1 VVSLPCTRADANGG
15 VVLFVQRDRS
25 VAKPSFRRTCVPR
38 SARRGVV
45 LPKRSDRCHPDGG
58 FTLVE
63 LLVVIAIIAILAG
76 LLFPALARGKERGK
90 SARCLSN
97 LRQLAVG
104 CTLYA
109 NDNSD
114 ALPWQQ
120 RRHWIT
126 PANPVVPC
134 NYTDPTAANF
144 LTNAY
149 WLLTAYVAKDDG
161 LWQCSSAP
169 VDKTI
174 VTPGDTSPLI
184 GYMGNMF
191 TIGVAASPL
200 PIQADVLPK
209 RLAEL
214 QAPCRAKLFT
224 DVGLTW
230 QAIWVGAAYS
240 LPEFPTPVIP
250 VSVHRKSLNAAAAD
264 GHAEQLTQQEFER
277 PGGAGTSYQIDPRL
291 NWWRDGAVQQLP

>member
-1 VVSLPCTRADANGG
+1 MVQKTDPALPER
-15 VVLFVQRDRS
+15 
-25 VAKPSFRRTCVPR
+25 
-38 SARRGVV
+38 
-45 LPKRSDRCHPDGG
+45 KRSLLPEMAGCRRG
-58 FTLVE
+58 FTLIE

-76 LLFPALARGKERGK
+76 LLLPTLSKSKEKGK
-90 SARCLSN
+90 SIRCLSN
-97 LRQLAVG
+97 LRQLAMG
-104 CTLYA
+104 ATLYA

-134 NYTDPTAANF
+134 NYTDPTASNF

-149 WLLTAYVAKDDG
+149 WLLSAYVERNDG
-161 LWQCSSAP
+161 LWQCSSGP
-169 VDKTI
+169 VDKVI

-191 TIGVAASPL
+191 TIGVTESAL
-200 PIQADVLPK
+200 PIKADILPK
-209 RLAEL
+209 RLTAL
-214 QAPCRAKLFT
+214 VSPGRAKLLT
-224 DVGLTW
+224 DVGLNW
-230 QAIWVGAAYS
+230 QAIWVGSSYS

-250 VSVHRKSLNAAAAD
+250 IPVHRKSLNAVVGD
-264 GHAEQLTQQEFER
+264 GHAEQISQQEFER